1 MNKKPNMNRRQI
13 LGLLG
18 VGSASL
24 LQKNVDAS
32 LQNQPMMDRD
42 NGFPNSGLIVK
53 DTLMEM
59 LLDNQLENGMVVHTL
74 GYHEVGDGGGASY
87 KLYLSEKNKDIQI
100 GEWELE
106 TNLLAR
112 LVGVQ
117 AVNYAMFGA
126 KGNGMDDDGDQIKQ
140 AHDYANLHKLP
151 VVNVTGEDR
160 KSTRLNSSH
169 VKISYA
175 V

>member
-18 VGSASL
+18 LGSTSL
-24 LQKNVDAS
+24 LHKNVHAS
-32 LQNQPMMDRD
+32 PQNQPAIDWE
-42 NGFPNSGLIVK
+42 NSFPNFGLIVK

-59 LLDNQLENGMVVHTL
+59 LLDKQLKNGMVVHTL

-87 KLYLSEKNKDIQI
+87 KLYPSEKNKDIQI
-100 GEWELE
+100 GEWRLE

-117 AVNYAMFGA
+117 AANYAMSGA

-140 AHDYANLHKLP
+140 AHDYANVHKLP